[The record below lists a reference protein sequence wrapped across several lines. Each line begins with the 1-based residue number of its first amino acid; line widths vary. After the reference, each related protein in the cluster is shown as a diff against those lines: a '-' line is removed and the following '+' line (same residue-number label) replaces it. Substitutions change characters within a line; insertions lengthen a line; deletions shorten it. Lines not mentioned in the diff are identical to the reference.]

1 LSSQKPAT
9 PEPSEIAGRYQIVQ
23 KLGAGAFG
31 TVYKAKDKVLGRMVA
46 IKTIRLEG
54 LAAAGASLD
63 ELLERFTREAQVS
76 AQIKHPNIVT
86 VYDIATADGLTYLA
100 MEFLDGVGLDKII
113 SGGKLP
119 LERAASIGAQV
130 ADALGFAHKNNIVHR
145 DIKPANIMI
154 EAGDRVKVTDFGIA
168 KVINSGEHLTMTGS
182 LLGTPSYMSP
192 EQARGGEIDGRSD
205 LFSVGCVLYE
215 MLAGQK
221 AFRGESIT
229 ALIFKIITEEPPPIH
244 ALDPSIPEE
253 MIRVLSKALS
263 KAPET
268 RYQTGHELAADLLT
282 FTRPGTSPT
291 VRVSESPTA
300 RSSPNVTTDLPT
312 IHTPPTVAGAAPT
325 QLSKPTAPKPAT
337 PPPPPPRAAS
347 PTPQAPP
354 PIPAASPRPAPP
366 KRSNAGLFIV
376 LGLLFIVFAG
386 GAAVAGWYFFLR
398 KPTGRTVVDASPV
411 PSAPPVTPTAVA
423 PPSPEALDTTPT
435 STPTL
440 QPTVHPAPTQGPTRV
455 ADASP
460 VTRPPVRTSDGGTP
474 NVQPPPNEGG
484 GRTAAPGDDHFLE
497 EEAPPV
503 NNAEAGRR
511 LAESYRSGSSS
522 GGSVGGGA
530 RFNPRER
537 SPRNLVPAERPAVA
551 ALRHVMNAEEVYK
564 RKTGRYGSLTDM
576 SRSQALLMDV
586 PLQDRSFARRGYRF
600 ELELESDGYRLT
612 ATPTN
617 PGPRPFLGDDS
628 GFIREVD

>member
-1 LSSQKPAT
+1 
-9 PEPSEIAGRYQIVQ
+9 
-23 KLGAGAFG
+23 
-31 TVYKAKDKVLGRMVA
+31 
-46 IKTIRLEG
+46 
-54 LAAAGASLD
+54 
-63 ELLERFTREAQVS
+63 
-76 AQIKHPNIVT
+76 
-86 VYDIATADGLTYLA
+86 
-100 MEFLDGVGLDKII
+100 
-113 SGGKLP
+113 
-119 LERAASIGAQV
+119 
-130 ADALGFAHKNNIVHR
+130 
-145 DIKPANIMI
+145 
-154 EAGDRVKVTDFGIA
+154 
-168 KVINSGEHLTMTGS
+168 
-182 LLGTPSYMSP
+182 
-192 EQARGGEIDGRSD
+192 
-205 LFSVGCVLYE
+205 

-312 IHTPPTVAGAAPT
+312 IHTPPTVAAAAPT
-325 QLSKPTAPKPAT
+325 QLSKPAAPKAAT

-386 GAAVAGWYFFLR
+386 GAAVAGWYFFIR
-398 KPTGRTVVDASPV
+398 KPAGGAVVDASPV

-423 PPSPEALDTTPT
+423 PPSPEALDTT
-435 STPTL
+435 STPTPAL
-440 QPTVHPAPTQGPTRV
+440 PPTAHTAPTQGPARV

-460 VTRPPVRTSDGGTP
+460 VARPPVRTSDGGTP

-497 EEAPPV
+497 EEAPAV

-522 GGSVGGGA
+522 GGASAEGPGSTHGSGA
-530 RFNPRER
+530 RET
-537 SPRNLVPAERPAVA
+537 SPRP
-551 ALRHVMNAEEVYK
+551 
-564 RKTGRYGSLTDM
+564 
-576 SRSQALLMDV
+576 
-586 PLQDRSFARRGYRF
+586 RGPP
-600 ELELESDGYRLT
+600 SPPC
-612 ATPTN
+612 AT
-617 PGPRPFLGDDS
+617 
-628 GFIREVD
+628 

>member
-1 LSSQKPAT
+1 MSSPKSAV
-9 PEPSEIAGRYQIVQ
+9 PEPTEIAGRYQIVQ

-54 LAAAGASLD
+54 LAAAGAGLD

-100 MEFLDGVGLDKII
+100 MEFLDGVGLDRVIA
-113 SGGKLP
+113 GGKLP

-244 ALDPSIPEE
+244 ALDPSIPDE
-253 MIRVLSKALS
+253 MIRVVAKALS
-263 KAPET
+263 KSPET
-268 RYQTGHELAADLLT
+268 RYQTGHELAADLLA

-300 RSSPNVTTDLPT
+300 RSSPNVATDLPT
-312 IHTPPTVAGAAPT
+312 LHTPPTVAGSAPT
-325 QLSKPTAPKPAT
+325 QLGVPTVQKAPTP
-337 PPPPPPRAAS
+337 PPPPPPRAV
-347 PTPQAPP
+347 TPSAPP
-354 PIPAASPRPAPP
+354 PIPATTPRPQPA
-366 KRSNAGLFIV
+366 KRSNAGLFVV
-376 LGLLFIVFAG
+376 LGLLFLMFAG
-386 GAAVAGWYFFLR
+386 AAGVAGWYFFLR
-398 KPTGRTVVDASPV
+398 KPGGGAT
-411 PSAPPVTPTAVA
+411 
-423 PPSPEALDTTPT
+423 
-435 STPTL
+435 
-440 QPTVHPAPTQGPTRV
+440 V

-460 VTRPPVRTSDGGTP
+460 APVAGGVDSLPPVAPPPTQDVAPPSTLAAATPPTQPPATQPQVRTADVPPPTRPSARDTGGVG
-474 NVQPPPNEGG
+474 NVPPPARETTTSSRRSRRPSTMPRRAAALPSPTAAAAA
-484 GRTAAPGDDHFLE
+484 RTAAARGAEPGSTR
-497 EEAPPV
+497 
-503 NNAEAGRR
+503 G
-511 LAESYRSGSSS
+511 SGARGTWRPSS
-522 GGSVGGGA
+522 G
-530 RFNPRER
+530 
-537 SPRNLVPAERPAVA
+537 RP
-551 ALRHVMNAEEVYK
+551 
-564 RKTGRYGSLTDM
+564 
-576 SRSQALLMDV
+576 SR
-586 PLQDRSFARRGYRF
+586 RC
-600 ELELESDGYRLT
+600 
-612 ATPTN
+612 AT
-617 PGPRPFLGDDS
+617 S
-628 GFIREVD
+628 